1 MPMQKL
7 IKAMKKIITLF
18 ALILPA
24 VVCFSQNPDFI
35 YNSNTC
41 YGQQT
46 TLVASSSLVDD
57 SIASWKWD
65 MDNDGAF
72 DDANG
77 KTVYFLFP
85 QPNATSVGLEITANS
100 GAKDSITKTVTV
112 NPLPNV
118 DFFVNNLCEGK
129 AATYISMS
137 GISNGTINQYKW
149 DFDNNGVDDAVGN
162 DTVNYTCGPAQTY
175 LTKLTCVSVAGCSAF
190 ALKTTQVYP
199 QPTASFS
206 SNYFCVGNNTVFTN
220 GTTISN
226 PDFYSWNFGDGNQ
239 AVTTGDA
246 YIAYDMPGNYNVQL
260 IAVTQSGCRDTFAN
274 SVTIN
279 PLPVISVSINDDD
292 QIYDGESVVLTASGG
307 TSYSWVPGGETT
319 NSITVTNSG
328 NYFVYG
334 ADASTC
340 MNVASQSVT
349 KIGPSDTVSVA
360 GILMTPNG
368 DGINDYLSIN
378 NIGAY
383 KNCTVKI
390 YNMWN
395 DEVYSVSEYKNDW
408 NGISNDGNL
417 LMDGPYY
424 YIITCD
430 DKPLI
435 KGNINILR

>member
-1 MPMQKL
+1 
-7 IKAMKKIITLF
+7 MKKIITPF
-18 ALILPA
+18 ALLFPA
-24 VVCFSQNPDFI
+24 VVCFGQNPDFA
-35 YNSNTC
+35 YNANTC

-57 SIASWKWD
+57 SISTWKWD
-65 MDNDGAF
+65 MDGDGAY

-77 KTVYFLFP
+77 KMVYYLFS
-85 QPNATSVGLEITANS
+85 QPNANSVGLKITATN
-100 GAKDSITKTVTV
+100 GAKDSITKIVTV
-112 NPLPNV
+112 NPLPSV

-137 GISNGTINQYKW
+137 GISNGSISQYKW

-162 DTVNYTCGPAQTY
+162 DTVTYTCGPAQTY
-175 LTKLTCVSVAGCSAF
+175 LTKLTCVSAAGCSAF

-199 QPTASFS
+199 QPTASFT
-206 SNYFCVGNNTVFTN
+206 SNYFCVGNNTVFSN
-220 GTTISN
+220 ATTISN
-226 PDFYSWNFGDGNQ
+226 PDFYAWNFGDGNQ
-239 AVTTGDA
+239 SITTGDGANA
-246 YIAYDMPGNYNVQL
+246 YSTPGTYNVQL
-260 IAVTQSGCRDTFAN
+260 IAVTQSGCRDTFSS

-279 PLPVISVSINDDD
+279 ALPIITLGMSDDD
-292 QIYDGESVVLTASGG
+292 QIYEGESVVLTASGG

-319 NSITVTNSG
+319 NSITVTNG
-328 NYFVYG
+328 GTYYVYG

-340 MNVASQSVT
+340 LNVTLVT
-349 KIGPSDTVSVA
+349 ITEIGPSDSVSVA

-368 DGINDYLSIN
+368 DGINDYLTIN
-378 NIGAY
+378 NVGAY
-383 KNCTVKI
+383 KDCTVKI

-395 DEVYSVSEYKNDW
+395 DEVYSTSQYKNDW

-417 LMDGPYY
+417 LMDGAYY